1 MIEPASIWNDP
12 YPNYRS
18 FSGKKYLPRQV
29 ISHTSSK
36 NYILTILKQEVNLVT
51 KKRSEFEHKLNAR
64 GSIPSDYARY
74 AEYEINLDSLRL
86 KRTKRL
92 GIKDNNYVGARRIF
106 FIYDRATRKFH
117 GDIRLWM
124 QYIEF
129 ARSQKSSKKL
139 SEIITNVLRLHPTK
153 PELWI
158 YAANHVMEQSHD
170 IIAARS
176 YMQRGLRF
184 CRESEKLW
192 LEYAKLEMAYVANI
206 AVRGKA
212 LGMNQNPATEP
223 VVSNID
229 GEHDH
234 DFANPDSIP
243 PDTNSNFQAVE
254 FIDRSVLK
262 SLEDLP
268 VVSGAIPIA
277 IFDAAMKQFVGN
289 VTIGE
294 ELFDMIA
301 QFHQVPHTGK
311 ILQHITTS
319 LLNTASSS
327 PAALSCFI
335 RQPLVGIEV
344 ASPQFPGAL
353 GAAIDR
359 LNSMMQGSTIFGGL
373 KEDLS
378 SRSHLGHRIMKY
390 MLSLIS
396 DSLDPDITKVI
407 AVTLK
412 RLWNQYRLDIEQV
425 AGGDSGPFVDI
436 FTSLREKG
444 FAEMVN
450 PSKTLA
456 MHFWPDDPKI
466 QSLMGEDSA
475 PS

>member
-1 MIEPASIWNDP
+1 MTEPASIWNSP
-12 YPNYRS
+12 YPNCRS
-18 FSGKKYLPRQV
+18 FSVKKYLRRQV
-29 ISHTSSK
+29 ISCKSSE
-36 NYILTILKQEVNLVT
+36 NQILTVFKQEVGLIA

-64 GSIPSDYARY
+64 GSKPSDYARY

-86 KRTKRL
+86 KRVKRL
-92 GIKDNNYVGARRIF
+92 GIKSKNHSGARRIF
-106 FIYDRATRKFH
+106 FIFDRATRKFH
-117 GDIRLWM
+117 GDIKLWM

-129 ARSQKSSKKL
+129 ARKQKSSKKL

-184 CRESEKLW
+184 CRESKQLW

-206 AVRGKA
+206 AVRGKV
-212 LGMNQNPATEP
+212 LGMNKVRATEK
-223 VVSNID
+223 VLSETD
-229 GEHDH
+229 GEYNHE
-234 DFANPDSIP
+234 FANPETIP
-243 PDTNSNFQAVE
+243 PDTNSNFQAIE
-254 FIDRSVLK
+254 FIDGSVLK
-262 SLEDLP
+262 SLEVLP

-277 IFDAAMKQFVGN
+277 IFDAAMKQFGED

-294 ELFDMIA
+294 EFFDVIA
-301 QFHQVPHTGK
+301 QFHEVPHTGK

-327 PAALSCFI
+327 LAALSCFI
-335 RQPLVGIEV
+335 RQPLVCIEV

-353 GAAIDR
+353 GLAIDR
-359 LNSMMQGSTIFGGL
+359 LNSTMQGSTLFGGL

-378 SRSHLGHRIMKY
+378 SRSLLGQRIMKY

-396 DSLDPDITKVI
+396 DSLDPDITKAI

-425 AGGDSGPFVDI
+425 AGSNSGPFIDI
-436 FTSLREKG
+436 FTNLQEKG
-444 FAEMVN
+444 FADMVN
-450 PSKTLA
+450 PSKPLA
-456 MHFWPDDPKI
+456 MRLWPDDPKI
-466 QSLMGEDSA
+466 QSLLGEVST
-475 PS
+475 SC